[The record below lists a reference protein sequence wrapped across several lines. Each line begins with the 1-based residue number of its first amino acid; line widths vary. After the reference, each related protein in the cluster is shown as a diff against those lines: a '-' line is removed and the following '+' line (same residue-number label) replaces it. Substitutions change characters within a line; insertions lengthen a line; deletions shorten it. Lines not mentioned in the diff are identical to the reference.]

1 MKPTNIAMALR
12 AAYLSLHRQTNL
24 YLIKH
29 NVTAD
34 QFVCLAILN
43 EEDGITQRELSTR
56 AMSDPN
62 TISAMLVLLENQK
75 LITREDHP
83 GDKRAKKVFL
93 TKKGTS
99 ILEELIKELKP
110 VRDKMITALT
120 ENETVKT
127 IDSLTKIINAMSLIT
142 I

>member
-1 MKPTNIAMALR
+1 MKPVNIAMALR

-43 EEDGITQRELSTR
+43 EEDGLTQRELSIR

-62 TISAMLVLLENQK
+62 TISAMLILLENQK
-75 LITREDHP
+75 LITRKDHP
-83 GDKRAKKVFL
+83 RDKRAKKVYL

-99 ILEELIKELKP
+99 IFEKLIKELKP
-110 VRDKMITALT
+110 VRAKMIAALSQ
-120 ENETVKT
+120 NETTNT
-127 IDSLTKIINAMSLIT
+127 IDSLTKIINAMS
-142 I
+142 

>member
-1 MKPTNIAMALR
+1 MKPANIAMALR

-29 NVTAD
+29 KVTAD

-43 EEDGITQRELSTR
+43 EEDGITQRELSIR

-75 LITREDHP
+75 LITRKDHP
-83 GDKRAKKVFL
+83 EDRRAKKVYL
-93 TKKGTS
+93 TKKGIS
-99 ILEELIKELKP
+99 IFEELIKGLKP
-110 VRDKMITALT
+110 VREKMIAALT
-120 ENETVKT
+120 ENETEKT
-127 IDSLTKIINAMSLIT
+127 INALTKIISAMS
-142 I
+142 